1 LQTAIFGYLLD
12 SVELGEL
19 DLDGEGGCKFLRVM
33 LSLVMHNY
41 PQLVYGA
48 LELLFRHFSQ
58 RQEVL
63 QAFKQARFSL
73 HSVTDLWYF
82 FIL

>member
-1 LQTAIFGYLLD
+1 M
-12 SVELGEL
+12 ELEEL
-19 DLDGEGGCKFLRVM
+19 DLDSEGGCKFLRVM

-63 QAFKQARFSL
+63 QAFKQARGCFVVSNECSNVA
-73 HSVTDLWYF
+73 HIWKC
-82 FIL
+82 